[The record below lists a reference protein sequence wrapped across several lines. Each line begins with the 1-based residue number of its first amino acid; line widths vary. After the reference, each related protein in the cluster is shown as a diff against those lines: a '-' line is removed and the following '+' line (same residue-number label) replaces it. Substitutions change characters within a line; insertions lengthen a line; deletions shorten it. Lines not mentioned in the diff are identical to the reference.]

1 MCFRP
6 GSTVCV
12 MPKRNPDHDPDER
25 ISLYGPDPEAV
36 LRALLQ
42 VDPDTDPDDDT
53 SDADEQPADR

>member
-1 MCFRP
+1 
-6 GSTVCV
+6 